1 MNLLKLVQK
10 QQAPQL
16 YFELQEQQQSL
27 INMVVDY
34 QNSSHSALCKTD
46 NNQFKI
52 TFDGFWRHKVL
63 VKDMSGSLVALVYAE
78 TLFSDTSFLRV
89 GDKLLRLKFRDN
101 PSTELIIFEEESSP
115 LVTCRLTPAGISTVE
130 VHEDIRLK
138 SMKERETV
146 LSLAWFLVFPI
157 AQENSVEYA
166 L

>member
-78 TLFSDTSFLRV
+78 TLFSDTSFLRI

-101 PSTELIIFEEESSP
+101 PSTELIIFEEEYDP
-115 LVTCRLTPAGISTVE
+115 KKFTTCHLSTHTRRNQHRSKCTRISG
-130 VHEDIRLK
+130 LN
-138 SMKERETV
+138 
-146 LSLAWFLVFPI
+146 
-157 AQENSVEYA
+157 Q
-166 L
+166 